1 MKLTCSNG
9 QSLIN
14 HLKQLCKHCYYN
26 TVDAHVLGTVHTYP
40 DKFENG
46 DFFLR
51 FNLPFTRKFLF
62 RAQKR
67 SPERRFFTTLASR
80 FRVDRREYDDVIRQ
94 PRPQGYLLSCQK
106 DRGLWERDWPY
117 AIYYWNCAC
126 SVREAIVLPSF

>member
-1 MKLTCSNG
+1 MKLTCSNV

-14 HLKQLCKHCYYN
+14 YLKQLYTHFYN

-51 FNLPFTRKFLF
+51 FSLPFTRKCLF

-67 SPERRFFTTLASR
+67 
-80 FRVDRREYDDVIRQ
+80 
-94 PRPQGYLLSCQK
+94 CQRWLPVFVWT
-106 DRGLWERDWPY
+106 DENVMMSY
-117 AIYYWNCAC
+117 VIYYWNCAC
-126 SVREAIVLPSF
+126 SVREVIVLPSF